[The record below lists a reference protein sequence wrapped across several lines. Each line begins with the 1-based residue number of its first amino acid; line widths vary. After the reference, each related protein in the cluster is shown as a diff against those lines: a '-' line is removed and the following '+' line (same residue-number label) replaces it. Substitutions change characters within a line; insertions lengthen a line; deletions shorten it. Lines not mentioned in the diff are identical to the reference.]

1 LARVERSGVDERSK
15 RIERLFEWP
24 IVIAAILVIPV
35 IYIEQS
41 EHGEPWSTLATVA
54 NWVIWLLFLAEVVVM
69 LAVVPDRRRWARTH
83 PLELAIVVLTRPFL
97 PGSMQA
103 DAPAHSGPTSAGPTD
118 ADRTAPS
125 ETGHPAAES
134 HTSVASTASGHHH
147 SRARP
152 SRSSYGF
159 RSG

>member
-1 LARVERSGVDERSK
+1 LARVERSGADERSK

-83 PLELAIVVLTRPFL
+83 PLELAIVVLTPPL
-97 PGSMQA
+97 PS
-103 DAPAHSGPTSAGPTD
+103 
-118 ADRTAPS
+118 R
-125 ETGHPAAES
+125 EHP
-134 HTSVASTASGHHH
+134 GG
-147 SRARP
+147 RARALWPYLRRSNRRRPHSSGGDRPP
-152 SRSSYGF
+152 SSRVSHLRGQHS
-159 RSG
+159 